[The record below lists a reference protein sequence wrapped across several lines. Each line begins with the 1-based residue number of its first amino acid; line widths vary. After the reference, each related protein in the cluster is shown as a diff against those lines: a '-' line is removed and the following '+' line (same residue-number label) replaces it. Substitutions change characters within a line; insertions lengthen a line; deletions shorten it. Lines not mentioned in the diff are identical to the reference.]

1 MNRKERRE
9 IARKIAKLDA
19 ECEKGN
25 NISENMTQMEKLVN
39 DCSIEDLL
47 RIDEMIMK
55 KFLTNWTFFGII
67 II

>member
-25 NISENMTQMEKLVN
+25 NISENMAQMEKLVS

-55 KFLTNWTFFGII
+55 KFLTNWKFFDII

>member
-9 IARKIAKLDA
+9 IARKIAKIDK

-25 NISENMTQMEKLVN
+25 NISENMAQMEKLVSN
-39 DCSIEDLL
+39 CTIEDLL

-55 KFLTNWTFFGII
+55 KFLTN
-67 II
+67 

>member
-19 ECEKGN
+19 ECKKGN
-25 NISENMTQMEKLVN
+25 NISENMAQMEKLVS

-55 KFLTNWTFFGII
+55 KFLTN
-67 II
+67 

>member
-1 MNRKERRE
+1 MDRKERRE

-25 NISENMTQMEKLVN
+25 NIPENMIQMEKLVS

-47 RIDEMIMK
+47 RIDKMIMK
-55 KFLTNWTFFGII
+55 KFLTN
-67 II
+67 

>member
-9 IARKIAKLDA
+9 IARKIAKLDS

-25 NISENMTQMEKLVN
+25 NISENMAQMEELVK

-47 RIDEMIMK
+47 KIDEIIMK
-55 KFLTNWTFFGII
+55 NN
-67 II
+67 

>member
-25 NISENMTQMEKLVN
+25 HISENMTQMEKLVS

-55 KFLTNWTFFGII
+55 KFLTN
-67 II
+67 

>member
-9 IARKIAKLDA
+9 IAHKIAKLDA
-19 ECEKGN
+19 KCEKGN
-25 NISENMTQMEKLVN
+25 NISENMAQMEKLVN

-55 KFLTNWTFFGII
+55 KFLTN
-67 II
+67 

>member
-9 IARKIAKLDA
+9 IARKIAKLDV

-25 NISENMTQMEKLVN
+25 NISENMAQMEKLVS

-47 RIDEMIMK
+47 RIDEIIMK
-55 KFLTNWTFFGII
+55 KFLTNWKFFGII

>member
-9 IARKIAKLDA
+9 IARKIVKLDA

-25 NISENMTQMEKLVN
+25 NISENMAQMEKLVS

-55 KFLTNWTFFGII
+55 KFLTNWKFFDII

>member
-9 IARKIAKLDA
+9 IARKIAKLDT

-25 NISENMTQMEKLVN
+25 NISENMAQMEKLVS

-47 RIDEMIMK
+47 RIDEIIMK
-55 KFLTNWTFFGII
+55 KFLTNWKFFGII

>member
-9 IARKIAKLDA
+9 IARKIAKLNA

-55 KFLTNWTFFGII
+55 KFLTN
-67 II
+67 

>member
-25 NISENMTQMEKLVN
+25 NISENMAQMEELVS

-55 KFLTNWTFFGII
+55 KFLTNWKFFGII

>member
-1 MNRKERRE
+1 MSRKESRE

-25 NISENMTQMEKLVN
+25 NISENMAQMEKLVN

-55 KFLTNWTFFGII
+55 KFLTN
-67 II
+67 

>member
-25 NISENMTQMEKLVN
+25 NISENMAQMEKLVS

-55 KFLTNWTFFGII
+55 KFLTNWKFFGII

>member
-9 IARKIAKLDA
+9 IASKIAKLDA

-25 NISENMTQMEKLVN
+25 NISENMAQMEKLVN
-39 DCSIEDLL
+39 NCSIEDLL

-55 KFLTNWTFFGII
+55 KFLTN
-67 II
+67 

>member
-9 IARKIAKLDA
+9 IARKITKLDT

-25 NISENMTQMEKLVN
+25 NISENMAQMEKLVS

-55 KFLTNWTFFGII
+55 KFLTN
-67 II
+67 

>member
-9 IARKIAKLDA
+9 IARKIAKLDT

-25 NISENMTQMEKLVN
+25 NISENMAQMEKLVS

-55 KFLTNWTFFGII
+55 KFLTNWKFFGII

>member
-1 MNRKERRE
+1 MNRKERQE
-9 IARKIAKLDA
+9 IARKIAKLDT

-25 NISENMTQMEKLVN
+25 NISENKEKMEKLVS

-55 KFLTNWTFFGII
+55 KFLTN
-67 II
+67 

>member
-9 IARKIAKLDA
+9 IACKIAKLDT

-25 NISENMTQMEKLVN
+25 NISENMAQMEKLVS

-55 KFLTNWTFFGII
+55 KFLTN
-67 II
+67 

>member
-25 NISENMTQMEKLVN
+25 NISENMAQMEKLVS

-47 RIDEMIMK
+47 RIDEMITK
-55 KFLTNWTFFGII
+55 KFLTNWKFFGII

>member
-25 NISENMTQMEKLVN
+25 NISENRAQREKLVS
-39 DCSIEDLL
+39 DCYIEDLL
-47 RIDEMIMK
+47 RMDEMITK
-55 KFLTNWTFFGII
+55 EFLTNWKFFGII

>member
-25 NISENMTQMEKLVN
+25 NISENMAQMEELVS

-55 KFLTNWTFFGII
+55 KFLTN
-67 II
+67 

>member
-25 NISENMTQMEKLVN
+25 NISENMAQMETLVS

-55 KFLTNWTFFGII
+55 KFLTN
-67 II
+67 

>member
-25 NISENMTQMEKLVN
+25 TISENMAQMEKLVS

-55 KFLTNWTFFGII
+55 KFLTN
-67 II
+67 

>member
-25 NISENMTQMEKLVN
+25 NISENMAQMEELVSN
-39 DCSIEDLL
+39 CSIEDLL

-55 KFLTNWTFFGII
+55 KFLTN
-67 II
+67 